1 MSLSQ
6 PYCIPIAVLMLMVQA
21 HGFSLLIKD
30 MLSEFAAVAKTSDT
44 TIKISN
50 FSGNHAWFR
59 QLLHEFQKQV
69 YGHTSE
75 LVAQVSHSAASFKL
89 MHHQAHCVWL
99 MQVETRFGTKVMV
112 TKSVLS
118 SAEALQ
124 KTVRDKRYT
133 DKAAGVEFG
142 QVCIVAGSA
151 NCLKAE
157 P

>member
-1 MSLSQ
+1 
-6 PYCIPIAVLMLMVQA
+6 MLMVQA

-30 MLSEFAAVAKTSDT
+30 LLSEFAAVGKTSDT

-69 YGHTSE
+69 YGHISE

-89 MHHQAHCVWL
+89 MHHQAHCAWL

-112 TKSVLS
+112 TM
-118 SAEALQ
+118 
-124 KTVRDKRYT
+124 TMVR
-133 DKAAGVEFG
+133 
-142 QVCIVAGSA
+142 
-151 NCLKAE
+151 
-157 P
+157 